1 MLEIITFIYLGIQSY
16 YDSKYMKVPIF
27 INNIM
32 LIVSLILYGIDFAIK
47 KITIEYF
54 MISIIVMIVLYIM
67 YKFHMYGSGDLKALV
82 VIYLNIRYIAKV
94 KIDTAI
100 FLLLCVMFIA
110 NIILIIFHKIIKNKN
125 NRVAYFPCLTIGYFL
140 IMIGRYYFE

>member
-1 MLEIITFIYLGIQSY
+1 MLKIMTFIYLCIQSY

-32 LIVSLILYGIDFAIK
+32 LIISLILYIIDK
-47 KITIEYF
+47 TNIEYF
-54 MISIIVMIVLYIM
+54 IISIFVIIILYIM

-82 VIYLNIRYIAKV
+82 IIYLNIRAE
-94 KIDTAI
+94 IDTAI
-100 FLLLCVMFIA
+100 FLLLCVIFIA

-140 IMIGRYYFE
+140 IMIGGYYFE

>member
-1 MLEIITFIYLGIQSY
+1 MLEIITFIYLCIQSY

-32 LIVSLILYGIDFAIK
+32 LIVSLILYIIDK
-47 KITIEYF
+47 TNIEYF
-54 MISIIVMIVLYIM
+54 IISIFVIIILYIL
-67 YKFHMYGSGDLKALV
+67 YKVHMYGSGDLKALV
-82 VIYLNIRYIAKV
+82 IIYLNIRAE
-94 KIDTAI
+94 IDTAI

-140 IMIGRYYFE
+140 IMIGGYYFE

>member
-1 MLEIITFIYLGIQSY
+1 MLEIITFIYLCIQSY

-32 LIVSLILYGIDFAIK
+32 LIVSLILYIID
-47 KITIEYF
+47 KINIEHF
-54 MISIIVMIVLYIM
+54 IISIFVIIILYIM

-82 VIYLNIRYIAKV
+82 IIYLNIRAE
-94 KIDTAI
+94 IDTAI

-140 IMIGRYYFE
+140 IMIGGYYFE

>member
-1 MLEIITFIYLGIQSY
+1 MLEIITFIYLCIQSY

-32 LIVSLILYGIDFAIK
+32 LIISLILYIINKINIEDFI
-47 KITIEYF
+47 ITIF
-54 MISIIVMIVLYIM
+54 VIIILYIL

-82 VIYLNIRYIAKV
+82 IIYLNIRAE
-94 KIDTAI
+94 IDTAI
-100 FLLLCVMFIA
+100 FLLLCVMLIA
-110 NIILIIFHKIIKNKN
+110 NIILLIFHKIIKNKN

-140 IMIGRYYFE
+140 IMIGGYYFE

>member
-1 MLEIITFIYLGIQSY
+1 MLEIITFIYLCIQSY

-32 LIVSLILYGIDFAIK
+32 LIVSLILYIID
-47 KITIEYF
+47 KINIEYF
-54 MISIIVMIVLYIM
+54 IISIFVIIILYIM

-82 VIYLNIRYIAKV
+82 IIYLNIRAE
-94 KIDTAI
+94 IDTAI
-100 FLLLCVMFIA
+100 FLLLCVIFIA

-140 IMIGRYYFE
+140 IMIGGYYFE

>member
-1 MLEIITFIYLGIQSY
+1 MLEIITFIYLCIQSY

-32 LIVSLILYGIDFAIK
+32 LIVSLILYIIDK
-47 KITIEYF
+47 TNIEYF
-54 MISIIVMIVLYIM
+54 IISIFVIIILYIM

-82 VIYLNIRYIAKV
+82 IIYLNIRAE
-94 KIDTAI
+94 IDTAI
-100 FLLLCVMFIA
+100 FLLLCVMLIA
-110 NIILIIFHKIIKNKN
+110 NIILLIFHKIIKNKN

-140 IMIGRYYFE
+140 IMIGGYYFE

>member
-1 MLEIITFIYLGIQSY
+1 MLKIMTFIYLCIQSY

-32 LIVSLILYGIDFAIK
+32 LIISLILYIID
-47 KITIEYF
+47 KINIEYF
-54 MISIIVMIVLYIM
+54 IISIFVIIILYIL
-67 YKFHMYGSGDLKALV
+67 YKFHMYGSGDLKALII
-82 VIYLNIRYIAKV
+82 IYLNIRAE
-94 KIDTAI
+94 IDTAI
-100 FLLLCVMFIA
+100 FLLLYVIFIA

-140 IMIGRYYFE
+140 IMIGGYYFE

>member
-1 MLEIITFIYLGIQSY
+1 MLEIITFIYLCIQSY

-32 LIVSLILYGIDFAIK
+32 LIVSLILYIIDK
-47 KITIEYF
+47 TNIEYF
-54 MISIIVMIVLYIM
+54 IISIFVIIILYIM

-82 VIYLNIRYIAKV
+82 IIYLNIRAE
-94 KIDTAI
+94 IDTAI
-100 FLLLCVMFIA
+100 FLLLCVIFIA

-140 IMIGRYYFE
+140 IMIGGYYFE

>member
-1 MLEIITFIYLGIQSY
+1 MLKIMTFIYLCIQSY

-32 LIVSLILYGIDFAIK
+32 LIISLILYIIDKINIK
-47 KITIEYF
+47 YF
-54 MISIIVMIVLYIM
+54 IISIFVIIILYIL
-67 YKFHMYGSGDLKALV
+67 YKLHMYGSGDLKALII
-82 VIYLNIRYIAKV
+82 IYLNIRAE
-94 KIDTAI
+94 IDTAI
-100 FLLLCVMFIA
+100 FLLLCVIFIA

-140 IMIGRYYFE
+140 IMIGGYYFE